1 MTLLLD
7 RGGLGI
13 ALGHNQPAEYSA
25 MLAGNFMPNFL
36 ALVLAE
42 GNPPIRFGIRE
53 ENAPSVVGHLHV
65 SKCRPALRVGG
76 SCGAQIYVATLKTL
90 RAHLAPP
97 IEKAGLPGL
106 KGALQPA
113 IVGETHVVGNSLGII
128 N

>member
-1 MTLLLD
+1 
-7 RGGLGI
+7 
-13 ALGHNQPAEYSA
+13 
-25 MLAGNFMPNFL
+25 MLAGNFTPNFL

-42 GNPPIRFGIRE
+42 GNPAIGFEIGE
-53 ENAPSVVGHLHV
+53 ENAPSVVGHLDV

-76 SCGAQIYVATLKTL
+76 SRRAQIYVALLKTL

-106 KGALQPA
+106 ERSLQPA

-128 N
+128 NRH